1 MLHTL
6 LRGGSYPC
14 GVAPLALAVYEP
26 RGHAGWAAAAC
37 WPSTVYQS
45 ESESASTS
53 DSEPKSLPPKSS
65 VSWRAS
71 EMPPPPPEEA
81 APWLA
86 WSDCCSCAIRC
97 SVCAFACCAPS
108 MREAVVCCAAFL
120 VGFFLRQ
127 ALTKRCSSH
136 SVLRSRALMSTSIS
150 SVPLPSE
157 GVLFRMMATTPGS
170 LSLLSFWMAAV
181 SRAFSSCVMSCDR
194 SIGGVAPLGRLLPAA
209 GSAPAGSAAA
219 VGGAAGE
226 GSTMHC
232 RCISSSCFISAICRC
247 RSCIFM
253 LRACSRRALRWS
265 SFRRAA
271 ASAASTSCGMV
282 AIFSSKTSSS
292 FSAIRASSDSRPL
305 YWRQFAHTRST
316 SVFT

>member
-1 MLHTL
+1 M
-6 LRGGSYPC
+6 RS
-14 GVAPLALAVYEP
+14 
-26 RGHAGWAAAAC
+26 
-37 WPSTVYQS
+37 
-45 ESESASTS
+45 
-53 DSEPKSLPPKSS
+53 
-65 VSWRAS
+65 
-71 EMPPPPPEEA
+71 
-81 APWLA
+81 
-86 WSDCCSCAIRC
+86 
-97 SVCAFACCAPS
+97 SVCAFASSTAA
-108 MREAVVCCAAFL
+108 MRETVVWCACFL
-120 VGFFLRQ
+120 DGLFLRR

-136 SVLRSRALMSTSIS
+136 SVLRSRASKSTSIS

-157 GVLFRMMATTPGS
+157 GVLSRMMATTPGS

-194 SIGGVAPLGRLLPAA
+194 SIGGVAALGRLVPAA
-209 GSAPAGSAAA
+209 GGAAAGSAAA
-219 VGGAAGE
+219 AGGAAAGE

-247 RSCIFM
+247 KSCIFM

-265 SFRRAA
+265 TFRRAA

-282 AIFSSKTSSS
+282 AIFSSKNSSS

-316 SVFT
+316 SVFTAPALV